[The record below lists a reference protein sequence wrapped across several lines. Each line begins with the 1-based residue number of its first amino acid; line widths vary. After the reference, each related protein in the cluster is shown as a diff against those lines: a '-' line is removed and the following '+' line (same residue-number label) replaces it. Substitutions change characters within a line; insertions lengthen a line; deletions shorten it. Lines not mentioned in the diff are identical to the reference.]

1 MKDTHRLLHRAVLSL
16 LGHRLQRC
24 SPVRVRA
31 LVTGALTL
39 VLLCTA
45 LAAPGAATW
54 SLVAVDPETGEVGVA
69 MAGCGPVATL
79 GSPDAVLDPIALVP
93 GRGVAVAQAAVD
105 PDRVAQLAELLEE
118 TAIAASDGSDAGAG
132 ASGVPAGSAP
142 QLLARITEQSDDA
155 LVANRQYALA
165 ALAGGAAVY
174 TGGEVGV
181 AGPADVGVDAYSGSR
196 SSDRAAAVGVLVVD
210 KAVVDDA
217 LAGYLAARDE
227 GQSLARGL
235 ARGLL
240 AGSEAGGDP
249 DCREQTALYAHLAVA
264 SPGDGGSNPTT
275 LLTATVDE
283 DDGQNPVAL
292 LVSGLD
298 EGERG
303 WLDAGRRPARRL
315 SRPLVLA
322 IGVAMALAAMV
333 IIRHGMGYRFGRR
346 TTRVRP

>member
-1 MKDTHRLLHRAVLSL
+1 
-16 LGHRLQRC
+16 
-24 SPVRVRA
+24 
-31 LVTGALTL
+31 VTGVLALG
-39 VLLCTA
+39 LLCTA

-105 PDRVAQLAELLEE
+105 PDRVAQLARLLEE
-118 TAIAASDGSDAGAG
+118 TAVGASDGADAGAR

-142 QLLARITEQSDDA
+142 QLLALITEQSDDA
-155 LVANRQYALA
+155 LAANRQYALA
-165 ALAGGAAVY
+165 ALAGGAATY

-196 SSDRAAAVGVLVVD
+196 SSDRAAALGVLVVD
-210 KAVVDDA
+210 EAVVDDA
-217 LAGYLAARDE
+217 LAAYLAARDE
-227 GQSLARGL
+227 GQPLARGL
-235 ARGLL
+235 AQGLL

-264 SPGDGGSNPTT
+264 SPGDEGSNPTT

-292 LVSGLD
+292 VVSGLD

-315 SRPLVLA
+315 SRLVVLA
-322 IGVAMALAAMV
+322 VGVAMALAAVV
-333 IIRHGMGYRFGRR
+333 IIRYGMGYRFGRR

>member
-1 MKDTHRLLHRAVLSL
+1 VTVALAFAL
-16 LGHRLQRC
+16 LG
-24 SPVRVRA
+24 
-31 LVTGALTL
+31 T
-39 VLLCTA
+39 VLAT
-45 LAAPGAATW
+45 PGATTW

-79 GSPDAVLDPIALVP
+79 GSPEAVLDPIALVP
-93 GRGVAVAQAAVD
+93 GRGVVVAQAAVD
-105 PDRVAQLAELLEE
+105 PDRVAQLAQLLEE
-118 TAIAASDGSDAGAG
+118 TAIGASDGAG

-142 QLLARITEQSDDA
+142 QLLALITEQSDDA
-155 LVANRQYALA
+155 LVANRQYGLA
-165 ALAGGAAVY
+165 ALAGGAAAY

-181 AGPADVGVDAYSGSR
+181 AGPADVGVDTYSGSR
-196 SSDRAAAVGVLVVD
+196 SSDRAAALGVLVVD

-264 SPGDGGSNPTT
+264 SPGDDGSNPAT

-298 EGERG
+298 DGERG
-303 WLDAGRRPARRL
+303 WFDAGRRPARRL
-315 SRPLVLA
+315 SRLVVLA
-322 IGVAMALAAMV
+322 VGVAMALAAV
-333 IIRHGMGYRFGRR
+333 VTIRQGMGYRFGRR
-346 TTRVRP
+346 TNRVRP